1 MSKLYKK
8 YLDKK
13 KEDSDKIYL
22 FKKDFLY
29 IFREDAKIM
38 SEELGLK
45 LSKFSQL
52 SDKCGFPIKELD
64 KYMKFIKL
72 LNYECEVI
80 MEVEDYVIN
89 DILKTENITANEA
102 LSKINKYREMICIK
116 VLIKK
121 YIKINLVD
129 I

>member
-1 MSKLYKK
+1 
-8 YLDKK
+8 
-13 KEDSDKIYL
+13 
-22 FKKDFLY
+22 
-29 IFREDAKIM
+29 M